1 MQKFHFFSLKQ
12 TTIVLSLLAAFYLS
26 TPLSWAAETDRKEP
40 IRVEADYMQYDSEN
54 QINRY
59 SGNVI
64 ANQGTLTIRSAAI
77 EVRQDQDGYQ
87 LGVATGSK
95 ERRAFF
101 RQDRNET
108 NEHIEGEALRL
119 EYDGRTAT
127 IRLAG
132 DAVLRRYRNNVLYD
146 QTSGGVINYNDNTSL
161 FTVESGSNRNSPS
174 GRVIG
179 VFTPPSN

>member
-1 MQKFHFFSLKQ
+1 MQKIHFFSLKQ
-12 TTIVLSLLAAFYLS
+12 TTIVLSLLAVFYLS

-95 ERRAFF
+95 ERRA
-101 RQDRNET
+101 
-108 NEHIEGEALRL
+108 
-119 EYDGRTAT
+119 
-127 IRLAG
+127 
-132 DAVLRRYRNNVLYD
+132 
-146 QTSGGVINYNDNTSL
+146 
-161 FTVESGSNRNSPS
+161 
-174 GRVIG
+174 
-179 VFTPPSN
+179 

>member
-1 MQKFHFFSLKQ
+1 MQKISFFSLKQ
-12 TTIVLSLLAAFYLS
+12 FLLLLCLLPAIHLLAPS
-26 TPLSWAAETDRKEP
+26 GWAADADRKEP
-40 IRVEADYMQYDSEN
+40 IRVEADYMQYDTEN

-64 ANQGTLTIRSAAI
+64 ATQGTMTIRSATI

-119 EYDGRTAT
+119 EYDGKTAT
-127 IRLAG
+127 VRLVG
-132 DAVLRRYRNNVLYD
+132 DAVLRRYRDNVLYD

-161 FTVESGSNRNSPS
+161 FTVESGSNRNSSS

-179 VFTPPSN
+179 VFTPPSK